1 MQVWHE
7 ASSQHA
13 IPFSLFGGPASD
25 LHTGSKAKHSQS
37 LCQLLIHL
45 FPIFG
50 VSPCLS
56 LSHCVNS
63 PSPSPSPIPSPSQWR
78 AYSAAQRKLHSI
90 LRTGNELQALPHQ
103 REYMRHQHFI
113 GWRAL
118 LEGRL
123 AVSWGWAQ
131 QQYWLRDGS
140 VKSVRRWTAALITRL
155 LLISW
160 DFWDHRNHIL
170 HGSEGSL
177 AEYMVDSRISTLYSA
192 GPWSLPAYC
201 LPLFSG
207 TLPALLCHPPFQA
220 RLVVDD

>member
-1 MQVWHE
+1 MDARWHGHMATLQSWLRDE
-7 ASSQHA
+7 DTD
-13 IPFSLFGGPASD
+13 PFIISD
-25 LHTGSKAKHSQS
+25 LMAGLT
-37 LCQLLIHL
+37 
-45 FPIFG
+45 
-50 VSPCLS
+50 
-56 LSHCVNS
+56 
-63 PSPSPSPIPSPSQWR
+63 QWQ
-78 AYSAAQRKLHSI
+78 AYSAAQRKLHSV
-90 LRTGNELQALPHQ
+90 LRSGNELQALPHQ

-118 LEGRL
+118 LDGRL

-131 QQYWLRDGS
+131 QQYWLRHGS

-192 GPWSLPAYC
+192 GPGSLPAYC

-207 TLPALLCHPPFQA
+207 TLPALLRHPLPFKRDWLWTIESAQA
-220 RLVVDD
+220 YGQRHGLSGHA